1 MPFVATGIDSPSR
14 HVLISHGHERAMH
27 VELSELVRLS
37 LLDKLNQRS
46 QRRFVTAIC
55 PQLMRAF
62 VALRRCMSIDL
73 TYVCDV
79 VMYDSWRSL
88 SWTSAR
94 VGLGLSGMC
103 LYVDSTYHLRGRGA
117 DEGSKH
123 RSTRPPVPSR
133 MGSRRPWRC
142 ARPSAPS
149 TPTAACSRGHCSF
162 RVPGP

>member
-14 HVLISHGHERAMH
+14 HVLISHGHERAIH
-27 VELSELVRLS
+27 AELSELVRLS
-37 LLDKLNQRS
+37 LLDKLDQRS
-46 QRRFVTAIC
+46 QGRFVTAIC

>member
-94 VGLGLSGMC
+94 VGLGLSGMY

-162 RVPGP
+162 RVPGS